1 VYVFLR
7 PASLEGVT
15 LPPSEIELSVER
27 EIVDDSGG
35 SPRRVRLV
43 ARLPRDGPAG
53 SIEPA
58 QLSEWVAELG
68 RLLDTTLEK
77 LPGSRL
83 RHPPRADR
91 SLEDLVEAYHPRQAE
106 LVELLREEGELTNA
120 EHDRLRQ
127 YLAIPTA
134 ASVPPPSPPVGRS
147 IAEAPLERDRA
158 PATPRSVADLL
169 TLYQIQSL
177 KQAGAV
183 RARRQ
188 ISYEEYMAVKRHFAA
203 ADANP
208 PH

>member
-1 VYVFLR
+1 M
-7 PASLEGVT
+7 P

-27 EIVDDSGG
+27 EVVDASGG
-35 SPRRVRLV
+35 SPRRIRLV
-43 ARLPRDGPAG
+43 ARVPRDGSAAG
-53 SIEPA
+53 ADPT

-68 RLLDTTLEK
+68 RLLDATLEK
-77 LPGSRL
+77 WPGSRAGGA
-83 RHPPRADR
+83 PRADR
-91 SLEDLVEAYHPRQAE
+91 SLEDLVEAYHPRQVE
-106 LVELLREEGELTNA
+106 LVELLREEGELTPA

-134 ASVPPPSPPVGRS
+134 ASVAPPTPPVGRS

-158 PATPRSVADLL
+158 PSTPRPVPEILA
-169 TLYQIQSL
+169 LYQIQSL

-203 ADANP
+203 ADTSAP
-208 PH
+208 R